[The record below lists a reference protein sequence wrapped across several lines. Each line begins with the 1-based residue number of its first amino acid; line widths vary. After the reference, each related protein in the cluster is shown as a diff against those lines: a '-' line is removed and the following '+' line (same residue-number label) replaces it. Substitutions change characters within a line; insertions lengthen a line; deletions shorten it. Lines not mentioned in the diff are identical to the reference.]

1 MFNFQLVDDPNHHIC
16 EAQLVHERLMTDRK
30 EGGAHHSYNIFR
42 AAFELLEATGN
53 LPDNKAFVHDK
64 RRPTLTQAGSSGKTD
79 RVLALAALL
88 KDGLITLEEFAEMKA
103 SL

>member
-30 EGGAHHSYNIFR
+30 EGGAHHSYNVFR

-53 LPDNKAFVHDK
+53 LPDNKAVVHDK
-64 RRPTLTQAGSSGKTD
+64 HRPTLSGKSD
-79 RVLALAALL
+79 KVLALAALL
-88 KDGLITLEEFAEMKA
+88 KDGLITREEFAEMKA